1 MGNSVFVGIKV
12 PREMAADLRKMARAD
27 DRTVSA
33 YIRRLIAAAVADGR
47 STGSGAAQ

>member
-1 MGNSVFVGIKV
+1 MRNSVFVGIKI
-12 PREMAADLRKMARAD
+12 PRDMAADLRRMAHAD

-47 STGSGAAQ
+47 TSQHQ